1 MKGFSDSITGGT
13 DEITG
18 FSSYL
23 FAIDEITGFS
33 SYLLVASQTICSKG
47 WKAMGGDAVALIC
60 VVIWFAEMGNE
71 KPSDANLGALS
82 TLMD

>member
-23 FAIDEITGFS
+23 FAIDETTGFS
-33 SYLLVASQTICSKG
+33 SYLLLVAS
-47 WKAMGGDAVALIC
+47 
-60 VVIWFAEMGNE
+60 
-71 KPSDANLGALS
+71 
-82 TLMD
+82 